1 MTSASARTKR
11 ALGVAIAASGV
22 AVACAVVV
30 LYHLFWVLSYLFD
43 VKEHARNA
51 ADHRVDAEEL
61 ASQVPWLFD
70 HVRAAL
76 TAGMW
81 ALPACVVVMVACA
94 VALWSLRAVK
104 PVSTASA

>member
-1 MTSASARTKR
+1 MTAVSPRAKR
-11 ALGVAIAASGV
+11 ALAVAIVASGI
-22 AVACAVVV
+22 ATACAVVV

-70 HVRAAL
+70 HARAAL

-81 ALPACVVVMVACA
+81 VLPACVVVMVACG
-94 VALWSLRAVK
+94 VALWAVK
-104 PVSTASA
+104 PERSTSV